1 MMHAEVWGVI
11 SDLEDDWEPG
21 AEERGQP
28 LEAGKGKEMD
38 FYLESSG
45 GTWPLLTPWF
55 EPSEIQFGFLV
66 SNAVKE

>member
-1 MMHAEVWGVI
+1 MI

-45 GTWPLLTPWF
+45 GTWPLLTP
-55 EPSEIQFGFLV
+55 
-66 SNAVKE
+66 